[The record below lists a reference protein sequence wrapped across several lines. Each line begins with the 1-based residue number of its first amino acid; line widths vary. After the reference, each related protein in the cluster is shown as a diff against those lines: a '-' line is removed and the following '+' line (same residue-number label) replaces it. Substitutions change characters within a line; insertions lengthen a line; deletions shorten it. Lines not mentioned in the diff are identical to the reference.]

1 MRSDHRPAD
10 TSPLINGGS
19 YVNKFTG
26 EEGVING
33 VTIEATSGNK
43 MGRLYTYRGGS
54 NPINVIENTESFSHW
69 ELVSAPTK
77 KAAEVLNGLHAKAR
91 AERAEKLKAT
101 ARIS

>member
-10 TSPLINGGS
+10 TSPLVNGGC

-26 EEGVING
+26 EEGQISG
-33 VTIEATSGNK
+33 VTVEATTGNR
-43 MGRLYTYRGGS
+43 MGRMYTYRGGS

-77 KAAEVLNGLHAKAR
+77 KAADVLKGLHAKAR
-91 AERAEKLKAT
+91 EDRAEKLKAT